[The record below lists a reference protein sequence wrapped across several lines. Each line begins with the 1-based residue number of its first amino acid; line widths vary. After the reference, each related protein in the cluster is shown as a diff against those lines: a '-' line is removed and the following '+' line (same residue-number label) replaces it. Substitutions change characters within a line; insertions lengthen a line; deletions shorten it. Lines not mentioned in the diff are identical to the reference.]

1 MLEFLLAL
9 LTTATVAALLV
20 PLLRPRLAATDR
32 LDNDTA
38 VYRDQLAEVERERAA
53 GTLPDSDAAAARTEI
68 ERRLLAA
75 AAQDQALGP
84 RPSDGASWHRFLTP
98 ALCLLIPVFTLG
110 LYLQLGQP
118 GLPAAPF
125 IARPTS
131 APAPG
136 AAPAPTLAETIA
148 AARDRLAAAPD
159 DPDALSALGEAL
171 TYEADGV
178 VTPPAQDAFRRAL
191 DKNPDDARAMF
202 YLGLH
207 EAQSGDAKAALE
219 RWRALEQRSPP
230 QAPWLPTLRAEMQ
243 RVARAAG
250 LPVPQSP
257 APPASPGASAPA
269 PGMPNPTPDQ
279 MQAMQGL
286 TPEQRQQAIRGMVE
300 GLDARLR
307 AAPSPGKPEDR
318 DAWLRL
324 ANARRVLGENDKAVE
339 AYARADAIA
348 ALPTAQLVDW
358 AEAQVRLIKPGAA
371 PSPEA
376 VAVLER
382 LEKAEPRNALALFY
396 LGAASFAQGDKAGA
410 ARRWKTL
417 LALLPA
423 DAPIRGMLEGKIKE
437 AE

>member
-1 MLEFLLAL
+1 VLEFLLAL

-32 LDNDTA
+32 LDSDTA

-53 GTLPDSDAAAARTEI
+53 GALPEA

-75 AAQDQALGP
+75 AAQDQALAAGA
-84 RPSDGASWHRFLTP
+84 SDGASWHRLLTP
-98 ALCLLIPVFTLG
+98 ALCLLIPLFALG
-110 LYLQLGQP
+110 LYLRIGQP

-125 IARPTS
+125 IARPAPS
-131 APAPG
+131 PAPD
-136 AAPAPTLAETIA
+136 ASPARELAETIA
-148 AARDRLAAAPD
+148 AARARLAARPD

-178 VTPPAQDAFRRAL
+178 VTAPAQDAFRRAL

-207 EAQSGDAKAALE
+207 EAQSGDARAALE
-219 RWRALEQRSPP
+219 RWQALERRSPAD
-230 QAPWLPTLRAEMQ
+230 APWLPSLRAEMQ

-250 LPVPQSP
+250 LPAPQAP
-257 APPASPGASAPA
+257 AAPASPGTTSSPA
-269 PGMPNPTPDQ
+269 PGMPTPTPDQ

-286 TPEQRQQAIRGMVE
+286 TPAERQQAIRGMVE

-307 AAPSPGKPEDR
+307 AQPSPGKPEDR

-324 ANARRVLGENDKAVE
+324 ANARKVLGENDKAVE
-339 AYARADAIA
+339 AYSRADAIA
-348 ALPTAQLVDW
+348 ALAPAQLADW
-358 AEAQVRLIKPGAA
+358 SEAHVRLIAPGATPA
-371 PSPEA
+371 PEA

-396 LGAASFAQGDKAGA
+396 LGAASFAQGDKTGA
-410 ARRWKTL
+410 VRRWKTL

-423 DAPIRGMLEGKIKE
+423 DAPIRAMLEGKIKE